1 MLGQV
6 AFEFRLSIPQI
17 FASILTCVALEVGI
31 TFWQKR
37 VILWPAS
44 AMLTGNGIAFILRV
58 PGTQHGDWWSFHGVW
73 IYIGVAAVS
82 LLSKYLIRFR
92 GRHIFNPSNFGLV
105 LCFLLLGS
113 SRAEPLEFW
122 WGPLS
127 PWLVLALAIIIAGA
141 LGILSR
147 LHLLGIAL
155 LFWVTFSVAIG
166 VLGLSGHAMSANWH
180 LGPVADGY
188 FWRVLIFSPEVFI
201 FLSFMIT
208 DPKTVPDGRIARRV
222 YAVSIGLLS
231 VLLIA
236 PQTTEFGAKV
246 ALLASLTIVCAAR
259 PILILLSS
267 APADSRRGR
276 LLGHLAT
283 GGQRLRAA
291 RRGALGAG
299 AIAAAAAFAVALV
312 LAGIPARSTAQAGG
326 AAAGAAVAN
335 VTVSAEPGV
344 VPIDLPT
351 GRRIARDA
359 VADLDVAADALR
371 RRDASRAAAGAGGAW
386 LAQLRG
392 RIHAAAGGSF
402 VVLAYRVERAHISL
416 EPGVGQ
422 GPPRV
427 VSVLEGTVERSTYSG
442 GSLASRATATPFKQS
457 YELALEGSRFVI
469 VAARGPT
476 AATPTRAAG
485 SAAAH
490 PAVASKG
497 TAAFAGVKLTDVAA
511 KVGLHFRQGAF
522 RFGVTPDAPAMMG
535 GGVCWLDYNND
546 GWMDLFAVN
555 SYSEANAPE
564 WLQHGGFPRSALYEN
579 LRAGS

>member
-1 MLGQV
+1 M
-6 AFEFRLSIPQI
+6 
-17 FASILTCVALEVGI
+17 LEVGI

-276 LLGHLAT
+276 LFGHLAT

-291 RRGALGAG
+291 PARRARRRRDRCGGGLRRGARARGHSRTLDRPGRRRGGRRCGRERNGLGEARRRADRSAHGAPHRARRRRRPGRRGRRPAAPGREPSRRRRGRCVARAATRANPRSSRRLVRRTGIPRRAGAHLARAWSGAG
-299 AIAAAAAFAVALV
+299 AAEGRLGARGHGRALH
-312 LAGIPARSTAQAGG
+312 LLG
-326 AAAGAAVAN
+326 
-335 VTVSAEPGV
+335 
-344 VPIDLPT
+344 
-351 GRRIARDA
+351 RIAREPRNA
-359 VADLDVAADALR
+359 PR
-371 RRDASRAAAGAGGAW
+371 RSSSRT
-386 LAQLRG
+386 
-392 RIHAAAGGSF
+392 S
-402 VVLAYRVERAHISL
+402 S
-416 EPGVGQ
+416 
-422 GPPRV
+422 
-427 VSVLEGTVERSTYSG
+427 RS
-442 GSLASRATATPFKQS
+442 
-457 YELALEGSRFVI
+457 
-469 VAARGPT
+469 
-476 AATPTRAAG
+476 RAAG
-485 SAAAH
+485 S
-490 PAVASKG
+490 
-497 TAAFAGVKLTDVAA
+497 
-511 KVGLHFRQGAF
+511 
-522 RFGVTPDAPAMMG
+522 
-535 GGVCWLDYNND
+535 
-546 GWMDLFAVN
+546 
-555 SYSEANAPE
+555 
-564 WLQHGGFPRSALYEN
+564 
-579 LRAGS
+579 